1 MKTISDFKIDKF
13 SLNGERLDTCE
24 LTVYYHDGTFECV
37 CIETED
43 ALRILRLISKERYDY
58 AERLILSLI

>member
-24 LTVYYHDGTFECV
+24 LTVYYDDGTFECA
-37 CIETED
+37 CIEIED
-43 ALRILRLISKERYDY
+43 ALRILRLINKKLYDY
-58 AERLILSLI
+58 AEKLMLSLI